1 MHILPF
7 ICLSIGILLGIFIK
21 NKYFIIYSG
30 KLSTIALSLL
40 MLSIGLGIGIDNSIM
55 ENFLKIGFNC
65 IIISLSAIIFS
76 VIFTIICEK
85 TVLPLKQLDEELEK
99 KNITFST
106 NNSVEKQEETTEV
119 SDSDSKLVW
128 IMPGSLIFGLL
139 LGFLFQNN
147 ISSYFIDI
155 SFSIF
160 LTILY
165 ICVGISQGSDKD
177 IFNYLKLLGI
187 KIIWLSFAILIGSI
201 TGGFIAGKVLNIPLN
216 ISVISASGMCYY
228 SITGAFMTNTYGLEV
243 GTYGFIVNI
252 LREVFTIL
260 LMPILIK
267 ISLGSPIAG
276 GGAGN
281 MDTMLMPVTKFVGA
295 RLGMVT
301 LLTGT
306 ILTFIVPILL
316 PLLASLF

>member
-1 MHILPF
+1 MPILPF

-65 IIISLSAIIFS
+65 IIISFSAIIFS

-106 NNSVEKQEETTEV
+106 NSVENQEETNEV

-128 IMPGSLIFGLL
+128 IMPGSLIFGLI
-139 LGFLFQNN
+139 LGVLFQNN
-147 ISSYFIDI
+147 ISSYLIDM

-201 TGGFIAGKVLNIPLN
+201 TGGFIAGKLLNIPLN

-228 SITGAFMTNTYGLEV
+228 SIAGAFMTNTYGLEV

>member
-1 MHILPF
+1 
-7 ICLSIGILLGIFIK
+7 
-21 NKYFIIYSG
+21 
-30 KLSTIALSLL
+30 
-40 MLSIGLGIGIDNSIM
+40 
-55 ENFLKIGFNC
+55 
-65 IIISLSAIIFS
+65 
-76 VIFTIICEK
+76 
-85 TVLPLKQLDEELEK
+85 
-99 KNITFST
+99 
-106 NNSVEKQEETTEV
+106 
-119 SDSDSKLVW
+119 
-128 IMPGSLIFGLL
+128 MPGSLIFGLL

-147 ISSYFIDI
+147 ISSYFIDM

-165 ICVGISQGSDKD
+165 ICVGISQGSDKN

-187 KIIWLSFAILIGSI
+187 KIIWLSFATLIGSI

-228 SITGAFMTNTYGLEV
+228 SITGAFMTNTYGLEI

>member
-1 MHILPF
+1 MTILPF
-7 ICLSIGILLGIFIK
+7 VCLSIGILLGFFIK
-21 NKYFIIYSG
+21 NKHFIIYSE

-40 MLSIGLGIGIDNSIM
+40 MLSIGLGIGIDNTIM

-65 IIISLSAIIFS
+65 IVISLSAIIFS
-76 VIFTIICEK
+76 IFFTIICEK
-85 TVLPLKQLDEELEK
+85 TVLPLKNLDEELSI
-99 KNITFST
+99 KNITFS
-106 NNSVEKQEETTEV
+106 NNSTEKQEKTNKN
-119 SDSDSKLVW
+119 DSNLVW
-128 IMPGSLIFGLL
+128 IMPGSLTFGLL
-139 LGFLFQNN
+139 LGFLFKNN
-147 ISSYFIDI
+147 ISSYIIDI

-160 LTILY
+160 LIILY
-165 ICVGISQGSDKD
+165 ICVGISQGSDKN
-177 IFNYLKLLGI
+177 IFNYLKLLGF
-187 KIIWLSFAILIGSI
+187 KIIWLSLAILVGSI
-201 TGGFIAGKVLNIPLN
+201 IGGFIAGKLLNIPLN
-216 ISVISASGMCYY
+216 ISIISASGMCYY

-306 ILTFIVPILL
+306 ILTFIVPFLL
-316 PLLASLF
+316 PLLASMF

>member
-1 MHILPF
+1 
-7 ICLSIGILLGIFIK
+7 
-21 NKYFIIYSG
+21 
-30 KLSTIALSLL
+30 
-40 MLSIGLGIGIDNSIM
+40 
-55 ENFLKIGFNC
+55 
-65 IIISLSAIIFS
+65 
-76 VIFTIICEK
+76 
-85 TVLPLKQLDEELEK
+85 
-99 KNITFST
+99 
-106 NNSVEKQEETTEV
+106 
-119 SDSDSKLVW
+119 
-128 IMPGSLIFGLL
+128 MPGSLIIGLL
-139 LGFLFQNN
+139 LGFLFQDK
-147 ISSYFIDI
+147 ISSSFIDM
-155 SFSIF
+155 SFSVF

-165 ICVGISQGSDKD
+165 ICVGISQGSDKE
-177 IFNYLKLLGI
+177 IFNYLKLLGL

-201 TGGFIAGKVLNIPLN
+201 TGGFIAGRLLNIPLN

-228 SITGAFMTNTYGLEV
+228 SITGAFMINTYGLEV

-260 LMPILIK
+260 FMPFLIR

-306 ILTFIVPILL
+306 ILTFIVPFLL
-316 PLLASLF
+316 PLLASFF

>member
-1 MHILPF
+1 M
-7 ICLSIGILLGIFIK
+7 K
-21 NKYFIIYSG
+21 N
-30 KLSTIALSLL
+30 
-40 MLSIGLGIGIDNSIM
+40 
-55 ENFLKIGFNC
+55 
-65 IIISLSAIIFS
+65 
-76 VIFTIICEK
+76 
-85 TVLPLKQLDEELEK
+85 LE

-106 NNSVEKQEETTEV
+106 NSVENQEETNEV

-187 KIIWLSFAILIGSI
+187 KIVLLSIAILIGSI